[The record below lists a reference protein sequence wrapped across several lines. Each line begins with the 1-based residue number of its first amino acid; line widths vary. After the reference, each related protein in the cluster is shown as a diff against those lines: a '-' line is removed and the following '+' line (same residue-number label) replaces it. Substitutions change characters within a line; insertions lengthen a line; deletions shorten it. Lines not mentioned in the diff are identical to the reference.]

1 MIDLLT
7 ILTLI
12 VNWLVIMIVLFV
24 GYKLIKKMTQK
35 WVFEVLHEFQND
47 LRKED
52 RMESIRKMRGGE
64 YDNM

>member
-1 MIDLLT
+1 LT